1 MNSKLL
7 FSVLV
12 LSLFSCSHQL
22 PDFSSTLSSRLPTKS
37 QSFAH
42 GEYSLGCLDG
52 AVTFRGDEKGLLI
65 AHKNRGRYWG
75 HPSLIKF
82 LTDAGSVFYKNK
94 KNIILGD
101 LSQSRGGPMLT
112 GHNSHQNGLDVD
124 IWFKMPN
131 VEEAVHF
138 QTLETEEMQSIKN
151 LDDDQKNLI
160 KYFASQDLVER
171 IFINPSFKKKLC
183 EDQGPLKLSFQEQRK
198 MRAWWG
204 HDDHIHVRIKCP
216 SDSLHCVSQKPIPD
230 GDGCGEDLNW
240 WFSKEAN
247 LAYKESSFEEMKEIY
262 HDKVNKLPSYCDF
275 YKSLN

>member
-7 FSVLV
+7 FFVLV

-22 PDFSSTLSSRLPTKS
+22 PDYTFTLSSRLPTNAKTLS
-37 QSFAH
+37 H

-52 AVTFRGDEKGLLI
+52 AVTFRGDEKGLFI

-75 HPSLIKF
+75 HPQLIKL
-82 LTDAGSVFYKNK
+82 LTDAGNAFYKNNQ
-94 KNIILGD
+94 NIILGD

-124 IWFKMPN
+124 IWFQIPKTSDFLS
-131 VEEAVHF
+131 F
-138 QTLETEEMQSIKN
+138 QTLETNEMKSIPMLEEDQIK
-151 LDDDQKNLI
+151 LI
-160 KYFASQDLVER
+160 KYFAANDLVER

-183 EDQGPLKLSFQEQRK
+183 EDTTSLKLTFNEQRK

-216 SDSLHCVSQKPIPD
+216 SDSPNCISQKAIPD

-240 WFSKEAN
+240 WFSKEAM
-247 LAYKESSFEEMKEIY
+247 LADKETTFEEMKGIY
-262 HDKVNKLPSYCDF
+262 FDKVNKLPSYCDF
-275 YKSLN
+275 YKSRN